1 MHPLFSLKIPH
12 PLAANTAQMLSPA
25 ALAYLGDSVYEL
37 YIRTQYLL
45 PPSRIR
51 DYHQQVVNCV
61 RAETQ
66 AAFVKA
72 LMPHLSP
79 EEIRIVKQGRNAA
92 TGHPKRLSLEI
103 YRYATALETL
113 VGYLYLTDIDRL
125 SELLSRF
132 CLAELTKPEPIQ
144 TEDQTENQA
153 EPLLS

>member
-1 MHPLFSLKIPH
+1 MHPLFPLNVPH
-12 PLAANTAQMLSPA
+12 PLAPNTAHMLSPA

-66 AAFVKA
+66 AAFVKS

-79 EEIRIVKQGRNAA
+79 EEIRILKQGRNAA

-103 YRYATALETL
+103 YQYATALETL
-113 VGYLYLTDIDRL
+113 VGYLYLTDTDRL

-132 CLAELTKPEPIQ
+132 CLAELTKPGLPQ
-144 TEDQTENQA
+144 TEE
-153 EPLLS
+153 LLS

>member
-1 MHPLFSLKIPH
+1 MHPIFPLNMPH
-12 PLAANTAQMLSPA
+12 PLAPNTVQTLSPA

-45 PPSRIR
+45 PPARIR
-51 DYHQQVVNCV
+51 DYHQQVVSCV

-66 AAFVKA
+66 AAFVKT

-113 VGYLYLTDIDRL
+113 IGYLYLTDTDRL
-125 SELLSRF
+125 YELLGRF
-132 CLAELTKPEPIQ
+132 CLDELTKPEFISNPIQ
-144 TEDQTENQA
+144 A
-153 EPLLS
+153 EETRA

>member
-1 MHPLFSLKIPH
+1 MHPIFPLNVPH
-12 PLAANTAQMLSPA
+12 PLAPNTAQTLSPA

-45 PPSRIR
+45 PPTRIR
-51 DYHQQVVNCV
+51 DYHQQVVSCV

-66 AAFVKA
+66 AAFVKT

-113 VGYLYLTDIDRL
+113 IGYLYLTDTDRL
-125 SELLSRF
+125 YDLLGRF
-132 CLAELTKPEPIQ
+132 CLADLTNPEFISDLAQ
-144 TEDQTENQA
+144 VEETCT
-153 EPLLS
+153 

>member
-1 MHPLFSLKIPH
+1 VIKHPLFPLNIPH
-12 PLAANTAQMLSPA
+12 PLAGSTAQALSPS

-45 PPSRIR
+45 PPTRIR
-51 DYHQQVVNCV
+51 DYHQQVVHCV

-79 EEIRIVKQGRNAA
+79 AEIRIVKQGRNAA

-103 YRYATALETL
+103 YQYATALETL
-113 VGYLYLTDIDRL
+113 VGYLYLTDTDRL
-125 SELLSRF
+125 SELLGRF
-132 CLAELTKPEPIQ
+132 SLTELTQ
-144 TEDQTENQA
+144 SDT
-153 EPLLS
+153 LLP

>member
-1 MHPLFSLKIPH
+1 MHPLFPLNMPH
-12 PLAANTAQMLSPA
+12 PLAPNTAQTLSPA

-66 AAFVKA
+66 AAFVKS

-79 EEIRIVKQGRNAA
+79 QEIRILKQGRNAA

-103 YRYATALETL
+103 YQYATALETL
-113 VGYLYLTDIDRL
+113 VGYLYLTDTDRL

-132 CLAELTKPEPIQ
+132 CFAELTKSGLPQNE
-144 TEDQTENQA
+144 E
-153 EPLLS
+153 

>member
-1 MHPLFSLKIPH
+1 MHPLFPLNVPH
-12 PLAANTAQMLSPA
+12 PLAPNTAQTLSPA

-66 AAFVKA
+66 AAFVKS

-79 EEIRIVKQGRNAA
+79 QEIRILKQGRNAA

-103 YRYATALETL
+103 YQYATALETL
-113 VGYLYLTDIDRL
+113 VGYLYLTDTDRL

-132 CLAELTKPEPIQ
+132 CFAELTKSGLPQ
-144 TEDQTENQA
+144 TEEW
-153 EPLLS
+153 LS